1 MVKVTHRWL
10 SYYISV
16 WKAPL
21 KVKEHNET
29 CVLGKAAT
37 EQIILVHFA
46 VCWMYVEAEKP
57 KANDKYKRE
66 IKRGTLKKKFLSVCS
81 VWLLCSIY
89 LSSLAQV
96 TNLAKNP
103 FSKQEDRNVKKR
115 LFFHRQKVLDYN
127 LMPSDFF
134 STEKKHLSLL
144 FLAQEVHFPN
154 SLDWTTHHSWSTSK
168 KNKGFFFFLTL
179 MFFAAM
185 SGGSMS

>member
-1 MVKVTHRWL
+1 MVKVTHGWL

-46 VCWMYVEAEKP
+46 FCWMYVKAEKP

-89 LSSLAQV
+89 LSSLAEV

-103 FSKQEDRNVKKR
+103 FSKQEDQNVKKR
-115 LFFHRQKVLDYN
+115 LFFHRQKLLDYN

-134 STEKKHLSLL
+134 LYWKKTSFSLVSGTWSSLSQLL
-144 FLAQEVHFPN
+144 GLN
-154 SLDWTTHHSWSTSK
+154 YTS
-168 KNKGFFFFLTL
+168 F
-179 MFFAAM
+179 MID
-185 SGGSMS
+185 